1 MYVFVIDSDKKPLDA
16 IHPARARQ
24 LLKSGK
30 AAIFKRYPFII
41 ILKEE
46 VIQEEREYHLK
57 IDPGASTTGL
67 ALLHGN
73 KVIWLANLKHRGFQ
87 IRESLTS
94 RRQLRS
100 ARRGRKTRYRKPRFL
115 NRARPNGWLAPS
127 LLSRV
132 HNTITFVRR
141 LKKVCNIIKIT
152 FELVK
157 FDTQKLANPEI
168 TGVEYQQGELLGY
181 ELREYMLEK
190 WQRKCAYCQV
200 TNIPLQIDHIIPRS
214 KRGSNRVSNLTLAC
228 EKCNT
233 KKGNK
238 SIEEFLKKKPEL
250 LKSILVHTKRPLAD
264 AAAVNATRW
273 KLFEKLKRFSLE
285 LKTGTGGQTKYNRIK
300 NNLPK
305 QHYYDAACVG
315 NVGSLEILSKTILEI
330 SAKGHG
336 TRQQCRTDK
345 HGFPIRYCDK
355 KKIHYSFQTGDIV
368 KAIVIKGKKVGT
380 YTGRIAVRKTGNF
393 NIQTANELIQGISY
407 KYCKA
412 IHKKDGYGYQAIK
425 IANSVSSQL

>member
-1 MYVFVIDSDKKPLDA
+1 MYVFVIDSDKKPKDA

-87 IRESLTS
+87 IRESLTY

-141 LKKVCNIIKIT
+141 LKKACNIIKIT

-168 TGVEYQQGELLGY
+168 TGVEYKQGELLGY

-228 EKCNT
+228 EKCNN

-250 LKSILVHTKRPLAD
+250 LKSILVHAKRPLAD

-336 TRQQCRTDK
+336 TRQQCRTNK
-345 HGFPIRYCDK
+345 QGFPIRYCDK

-380 YTGRIAVRKTGNF
+380 YTGRIAVRKTGDF